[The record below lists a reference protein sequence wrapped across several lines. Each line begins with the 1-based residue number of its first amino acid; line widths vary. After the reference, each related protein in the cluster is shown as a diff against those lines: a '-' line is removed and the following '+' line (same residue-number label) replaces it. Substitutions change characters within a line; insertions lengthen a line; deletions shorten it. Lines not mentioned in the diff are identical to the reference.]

1 MFYRSMLVALLGAFL
16 GGCAVYG
23 GGYDHG
29 YGYRGHDRYYSSS
42 HYQVQRYPVYVAP
55 RYYGYDDRRYDR
67 RRYDGHRHDQRRYL
81 PAPSSRQFHHDRR
94 DDRRFDRRSDRRHDM
109 RHDQR
114 RRDYRA
120 EQPRKG
126 WGGQHFKLQER
137 TPKHQRH
144 DKGSRGDDRRGWES
158 RHN

>member
-1 MFYRSMLVALLGAFL
+1 MFYKTVLAALLGLSL

-23 GGYDHG
+23 GGYGHD

-42 HYQVQRYPVYVAP
+42 HYQAQRYPVYVAP

-67 RRYDGHRHDQRRYL
+67 RHYDERRHDQRRYL
-81 PAPSSRQFHHDRR
+81 PAPPARFSSHERRYDSRHDGRYE
-94 DDRRFDRRSDRRHDM
+94 RRHDG
-109 RHDQR
+109 RG
-114 RRDYRA
+114 RDYRA

-126 WGGQHFKLQER
+126 WSGQHFKLQER
-137 TPKHQRH
+137 TPKYRRH
-144 DKGSRGDDRRGWES
+144 DQGSQGDGRRSWER